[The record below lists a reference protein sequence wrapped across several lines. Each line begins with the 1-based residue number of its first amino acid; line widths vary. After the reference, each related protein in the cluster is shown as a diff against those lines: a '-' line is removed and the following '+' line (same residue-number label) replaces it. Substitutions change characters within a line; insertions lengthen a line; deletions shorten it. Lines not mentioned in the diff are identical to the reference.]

1 MGSLLAG
8 PREISAAWAAGGEA
22 EPPAARPR
30 RGGRAPAMPAAL
42 RLPLRVLVP
51 VPWPWL
57 LPTWLLLEG
66 DWGREWG
73 EAAPASSVL
82 PDTEA
87 TLSSRSLS
95 PRNSQLEPQSFN
107 LCSRWGYADTEQ
119 AGTEVPDCLTF
130 RLAK

>member
-1 MGSLLAG
+1 MG
-8 PREISAAWAAGGEA
+8 
-22 EPPAARPR
+22 EPARRAARDLGGVGGRR
-30 RGGRAPAMPAAL
+30 RGRATCSPSPVGAMPAAL

-51 VPWPWL
+51 VPCSWL

-66 DWGREWG
+66 DWDWERG

-87 TLSSRSLS
+87 TLSSWSLS
-95 PRNSQLEPQSFN
+95 PCNSQLELQSFN
-107 LCSRWGYADTEQ
+107 LCSHWGYADTEQ